1 MSTEMNILFEILRAD
16 SKEEKEYI
24 YIHIHKY
31 TQYNKVK
38 NSSNDEICISTF
50 NITMNSREA

>member
-1 MSTEMNILFEILRAD
+1 MNIMYEYTKYVYIYL
-16 SKEEKEYI
+16 YI
-24 YIHIHKY
+24 YIYIYTHTHKY